1 MVPTRIRPKYNLW
14 ELYKDIGQ
22 SEKANAILAM
32 KLKIESTYTLRMK
45 RRIKEYY
52 KY

>member
-22 SEKANAILAM
+22 SEKAIEIANDILAM
-32 KLKIESTYTLRMK
+32 KLKIVFRSYSSWYHE
-45 RRIKEYY
+45 
-52 KY
+52 